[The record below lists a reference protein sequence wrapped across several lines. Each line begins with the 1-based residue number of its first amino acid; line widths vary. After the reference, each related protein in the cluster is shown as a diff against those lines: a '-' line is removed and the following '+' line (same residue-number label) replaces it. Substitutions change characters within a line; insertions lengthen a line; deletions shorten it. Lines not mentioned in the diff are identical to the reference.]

1 MRYFQLLVFLFIS
14 HICISQVVLTAD
26 GPGDTYELITSV
38 LAPGQ
43 NPIEAP
49 DCNHLEFGEHI
60 DEIFDTE
67 LDKNVFRFFMHVDPD
82 NDRCINFDRQR
93 NEIKSYGPSP
103 DNLLGIENERVVY
116 KWKFKLP
123 EGFQS
128 STSFTHI
135 HQLKSVGGS
144 LASIP
149 MYTLTTRK
157 SSPDRIELRY
167 AVTNSQVTLRTAPLE
182 SFIGS
187 WVEVEES
194 ITYATN
200 GEYDI
205 KITRISDGEVLLS
218 HSETSIIN
226 WRPGGDFVR
235 PKWGIYRSLN
245 NSENLRDEEVL
256 FADFSVEEF
265 GFVSASNTISD
276 DFDISFSNLIEN
288 TLFIEEVP
296 AIVTSIQLF
305 SIGGNKVLDTK
316 LESGST
322 FTHDVSAL
330 PNGIY
335 VLNFISEK
343 GSFAKQIVVQK

>member
-123 EGFQS
+123 EGF
-128 STSFTHI
+128 
-135 HQLKSVGGS
+135 
-144 LASIP
+144 
-149 MYTLTTRK
+149 
-157 SSPDRIELRY
+157 
-167 AVTNSQVTLRTAPLE
+167 
-182 SFIGS
+182 
-187 WVEVEES
+187 
-194 ITYATN
+194 
-200 GEYDI
+200 
-205 KITRISDGEVLLS
+205 
-218 HSETSIIN
+218 
-226 WRPGGDFVR
+226 
-235 PKWGIYRSLN
+235 
-245 NSENLRDEEVL
+245 
-256 FADFSVEEF
+256 
-265 GFVSASNTISD
+265 
-276 DFDISFSNLIEN
+276 
-288 TLFIEEVP
+288 
-296 AIVTSIQLF
+296 
-305 SIGGNKVLDTK
+305 
-316 LESGST
+316 
-322 FTHDVSAL
+322 
-330 PNGIY
+330 
-335 VLNFISEK
+335 
-343 GSFAKQIVVQK
+343 